1 MANTHAPTPKGSGVP
16 SADVLEPINGEA
28 AGKHLLS
35 MRQLTSSDVADYM
48 REAYAAEALRDS
60 ERRGIPL
67 LQHAVMKAVMRQ
79 PSTRTGGS
87 CTTAMQKL
95 GGSADLISGM
105 SGSSEA
111 KGESITDSWVAF
123 ATQADILGIRTAE
136 DEGPKIAAL
145 AIAKAVSDGGLPRLV
160 PVINLG
166 DGKNEHP
173 TQALGDLFTIHKRFK
188 TLDGLNLVMVGD
200 QERYRAF
207 HSLLIGAVTMGMHV
221 VAVES
226 VAAPVPRR
234 LVDEA
239 GGNLEVTRDLDG
251 AMAEAD
257 VLYVGRNPDEYEGD
271 DPVEKQRGAQLAED
285 FREWSVDYERI
296 QKMRPDSIVMH
307 PRPRRNELNPD
318 IDSDPRAADVGQMFN
333 MIPMRMAIIARH
345 LGASIAHAVAKAD

>member
-1 MANTHAPTPKGSGVP
+1 
-16 SADVLEPINGEA
+16 
-28 AGKHLLS
+28 
-35 MRQLTSSDVADYM
+35 MRQLRPDDVVDYM
-48 REAYAAEALRDS
+48 TEAYAAEALRDS
-60 ERRGIPL
+60 SRRGIPL
-67 LQHAVMKAVMRQ
+67 LRHAVMKAVMRQ

-145 AIAKAVSDGGLPRLV
+145 AIAKAVSDGGLPRPV

-188 TLDGLNLVMVGD
+188 ALDGLNLVIVGD
-200 QERYRAF
+200 HERYRAF
-207 HSLLIGAVTMGMHV
+207 HSLLLGAVTMGMHV

-226 VAAPVPRR
+226 VAAPVSQR

-239 GGNLEVTRDLDG
+239 GSSLEITRDLDE
-251 AMAEAD
+251 AMAQAH
-257 VLYVGRNPDEYEGD
+257 VLYVGRNPDEYDGD
-271 DPVEKQRGAQLAED
+271 DPVEKNRGAQLAED
-285 FREWSVDYERI
+285 FRGWAVDFERI

-307 PRPRRNELNPD
+307 PRPRRNELNPN

-345 LGASIAHAVAKAD
+345 LGASIAKAAAEAN